1 MKNFSRM
8 QEALNNV
15 LKMFETGSLPEA
27 VARTFIQAGHG
38 RPCDSW
44 SLGNRLLMYIAGTDD
59 ARGLKQWNQ
68 VGRKIKKGAKAF
80 YILAPCGPLF
90 KELPASSPV
99 I

>member
-1 MKNFSRM
+1 MKNFSKV

-15 LKMFETGSLPEA
+15 LKMFETGNLPEA
-27 VARTFIQAGHG
+27 VARTFIQAKAGYG

-68 VGRKIKKGAKAF
+68 AVH
-80 YILAPCGPLF
+80 PL
-90 KELPASSPV
+90 KELPASSLD
-99 I
+99 IS